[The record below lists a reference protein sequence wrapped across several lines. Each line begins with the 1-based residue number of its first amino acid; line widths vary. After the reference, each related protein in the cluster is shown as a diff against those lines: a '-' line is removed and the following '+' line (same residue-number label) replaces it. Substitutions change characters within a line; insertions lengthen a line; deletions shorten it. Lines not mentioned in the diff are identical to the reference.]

1 MKSELHDSQIPY
13 FLQFQRP
20 LLIFLGLLYLDRPAS
35 VNELCWLLNASEPT
49 IRRDLSILRRFEA
62 IQPAGRGRFQA
73 IKPVPTSSDFG
84 KFFMKFFTKTLLNI
98 NDTDSNQELLMGI
111 NINNR
116 NRKNFLAKSNT
127 AKTPAKRIPE
137 PTIPDAAP
145 KRATKHQPK
154 RPAAPPD
161 SKPDCEIE
169 GRLPEPDPILIR
181 ALQKSGIFGAKLDE
195 LSRQSHLT
203 PEYITGWEAYLRQH
217 QPKQYSTGLLVH
229 ILSNAQPLPEEKVNG
244 HPQDCICREC
254 DPHYYARCYFC
265 KQYPCVCG
273 ENPVE
278 S

>member
-84 KFFMKFFTKTLLNI
+84 KFFMKFFTKTLLNTT
-98 NDTDSNQELLMGI
+98 DTDSFKEDLIGLSSSSTKPLKIFSKI
-111 NINNR
+111 N
-116 NRKNFLAKSNT
+116 F
-127 AKTPAKRIPE
+127 KTPA
-137 PTIPDAAP
+137 PDAP
-145 KRATKHQPK
+145 EVTSLQPISQPK
-154 RPAAPPD
+154 AVSLLQANLQLLD
-161 SKPDCEIE
+161 S
-169 GRLPEPDPILIR
+169 EPDLEVEPDATVIKT
-181 ALQKSGIFGAKLDE
+181 LQAAGIFGVK
-195 LSRQSHLT
+195 QSALVLKPHIT
-203 PEYITGWEAYLRQH
+203 PDYISGWEAYLKQH
-217 QPKQYSTGLLVH
+217 RGERYSTGLLIHV
-229 ILSNAQPLPEEKVNG
+229 LESAQPLPEEKVNG
-244 HPQDCICREC
+244 HPQDCTCREC